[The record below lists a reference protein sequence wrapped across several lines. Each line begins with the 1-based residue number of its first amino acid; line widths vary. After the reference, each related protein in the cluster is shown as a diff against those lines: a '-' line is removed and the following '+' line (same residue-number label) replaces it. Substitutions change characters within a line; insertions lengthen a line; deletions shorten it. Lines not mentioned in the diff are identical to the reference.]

1 MDHCILLLKH
11 LSNHMH
17 FIKKGY
23 KRFLYTNSSD
33 PRQRVP
39 LNVIPIGLF
48 MSKFSK
54 MNLDEQNKLKM
65 INSISLPNYFVI

>member
-1 MDHCILLLKH
+1 
-11 LSNHMH
+11 MH

-39 LNVIPIGLF
+39 LKMSYKGICIDRAFAGKQKRLGGKANNVNR
-48 MSKFSK
+48 S
-54 MNLDEQNKLKM
+54 M
-65 INSISLPNYFVI
+65 IDYL